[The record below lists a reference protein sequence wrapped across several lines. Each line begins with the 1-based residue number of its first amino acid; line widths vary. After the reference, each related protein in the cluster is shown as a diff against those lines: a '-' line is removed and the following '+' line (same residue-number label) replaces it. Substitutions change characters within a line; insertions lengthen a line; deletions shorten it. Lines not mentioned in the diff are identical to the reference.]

1 MRCSHSGIASR
12 LPLFFV
18 GLAVMIE
25 ARTQGFWRA
34 TLALCLGSFM
44 VFANLYI
51 SQPLLPMLAE
61 NFNLSAL
68 EASLSFTITTFMLGL
83 SLLFYGPLSD
93 AIGRKWLMLCS
104 MAGAVFC
111 TFLIS
116 QISDYQHIVILR
128 AIQGFC
134 LGGLPAIAIAYMGD
148 EFATP
153 ALTLAVGF
161 YISGNS
167 LGGIGGRLIGGF
179 MGDWFGWSDAFL
191 FMALLSIVCLIVFVY
206 LLPDSKQFQPSPLR
220 FKKVFSDLSGHLKNP
235 LLLTAFLISGFN
247 FFIFV
252 NQYTYAT
259 FLLSQE
265 PYNLSAS
272 WLGMLFLTYLS
283 GTLGAA
289 FSGRLTGWL
298 SQPAIMAFGVCLLIL
313 GSGLMLT
320 SSINWIITGFLVN
333 AFGFFVAH
341 SNASSWVSHNA
352 KRAKASASSLYLV
365 FYYLGASTGGF
376 YLDIFWRWM
385 GWQGVIFGSWL
396 ILALTLGLSLWL
408 YWYSGRNVFSSL

>member
-1 MRCSHSGIASR
+1 
-12 LPLFFV
+12 
-18 GLAVMIE
+18 MIE
-25 ARTQGFWRA
+25 ARTKGFWRA
-34 TLALCLGSFM
+34 TLALSLGSFM

-61 NFNLSAL
+61 SFSLTAL
-68 EASLSFTITTFMLGL
+68 EASFSFTITTFMLGL

-93 AIGRKWLMLCS
+93 AIGRKWLMLGS
-104 MAGAVFC
+104 MAGAVLC
-111 TFLIS
+111 TLLIS
-116 QISDYQHIVILR
+116 QVSSYQHMVILR

-148 EFATP
+148 EFARP

-167 LGGIGGRLIGGF
+167 LGGIGGRLLGGF
-179 MGDWFGWSDAFL
+179 MGDWFGWSNAFL
-191 FMALLSIVCLIVFVY
+191 YMALLSFFLLVIFIY
-206 LLPDSKQFQPSPLR
+206 LLPDSKQFQPSRPQL
-220 FKKVFSDLSGHLKNP
+220 KKVAQDLYDHLKNP

-247 FFIFV
+247 FFVFV

-283 GTLGAA
+283 GTMGAA
-289 FSGRLTGWL
+289 FSGRLSGWL
-298 SQPAIMAFGVCLLIL
+298 SQPAIMALGVCLLII

-320 SSINWIITGFLVN
+320 SSIGWIITGFLVN

-352 KRAKASASSLYLV
+352 KKAKASASSLYLV
-365 FYYLGASTGGF
+365 FYYLGASSGGF

-396 ILALTLGLSLWL
+396 ILVLTLGLSLRL
-408 YWYSGRNVFSSL
+408 YWYSGRSV